1 MNSGKIVAGGWTGRV
16 EKSKV
21 LQEVLADLKWRMK
34 VIDHDLVDH
43 DLVVQ
48 DPAPACLA
56 GRLCHPSGPSCDA
69 FRELFGLVYSGIN
82 SCSNPIPT
90 CLFREFKFAESS
102 LHQVCQQWASWD
114 CPRLWRQL
122 LRRENS
128 RVNVR
133 EEKIERKVEKFD
145 EEVDED
151 DQRLKIEVKRL
162 WHLRSAW
169 KRAECDTT
177 RVQVSPAV
185 GGVAFKDASSSCKI
199 KPTKLVFP

>member
-1 MNSGKIVAGGWTGRV
+1 MIWLIMTCLFRILHLLALPDVCATLQVLLVMLEFFEIVWV
-16 EKSKV
+16 S
-21 LQEVLADLKWRMK
+21 L
-34 VIDHDLVDH
+34 
-43 DLVVQ
+43 
-48 DPAPACLA
+48 
-56 GRLCHPSGPSCDA
+56 
-69 FRELFGLVYSGIN
+69 FRKK
-82 SCSNPIPT
+82 SCSNQIPT
-90 CLFREFKFAESS
+90 YLFREFKFAESS

-128 RVNVR
+128 RANVR
-133 EEKIERKVEKFD
+133 EEKIETKVENFD

-177 RVQVSPAV
+177 RVEVSPAV

-199 KPTKLVFP
+199 KPKKLVFP

>member
-1 MNSGKIVAGGWTGRV
+1 M
-16 EKSKV
+16 
-21 LQEVLADLKWRMK
+21 
-34 VIDHDLVDH
+34 
-43 DLVVQ
+43 
-48 DPAPACLA
+48 
-56 GRLCHPSGPSCDA
+56 
-69 FRELFGLVYSGIN
+69 
-82 SCSNPIPT
+82 
-90 CLFREFKFAESS
+90 
-102 LHQVCQQWASWD
+102 
-114 CPRLWRQL
+114 
-122 LRRENS
+122 RRENS

-177 RVQVSPAV
+177 RVQVSPA
-185 GGVAFKDASSSCKI
+185 ASKDASSSCKI